1 VKRILIFSS
10 IYTILL
16 KLFNNFTLKK
26 NLLSFIKIN
35 QIGSIKTKEISFLLS
50 IHFIILSV
58 WFIKFLNESNFESL
72 VNFNFENFY
81 FKPYFSFK
89 FFSFLIDQTSIEFIG
104 FLSIVLIPFLTLI
117 LTYKVFDFFLTSKL
131 SFLLSVIT
139 QTVYNDINLRGIFL
153 DFKSTSILMEKS
165 YPLIFNFPFPSMSTL
180 IFLVLFLLLLEK
192 REIGNNILKIST
204 LNFFCSLYFYI
215 NAIDSAFLISIWFIF
230 LLFDLNKLSL
240 RSKFFQ
246 ALITLT
252 ILSPGLY
259 LGKVYKIHEYS
270 SLNFY
275 NLFIYNILPLI
286 FSLVLFFTKR
296 IDLKE
301 VWVKFKYIYIFFA
314 VEIFINLLVFYK
326 VLNLDLVKINRQIL
340 QFPIHMIYYLPL
352 IYYLKRKPFKY
363 SYGVESKS
371 ISLNFSKASFFI
383 FEKSKNFVFYF
394 ILILVYYFNFPKDF
408 F

>member
-1 VKRILIFSS
+1 MKRILIFRS

-58 WFIKFLNESNFESL
+58 WFIKFLNESNFKSL

-89 FFSFLIDQTSIEFIG
+89 IFSFLIDQTSIEFIG

-180 IFLVLFLLLLEK
+180 IFLVLFVLLLEK
-192 REIGNNILKIST
+192 RAIGNNILKIST

-246 ALITLT
+246 ALLTLT

-259 LGKVYKIHEYS
+259 LGKDS
-270 SLNFY
+270 
-275 NLFIYNILPLI
+275 
-286 FSLVLFFTKR
+286 
-296 IDLKE
+296 
-301 VWVKFKYIYIFFA
+301 
-314 VEIFINLLVFYK
+314 
-326 VLNLDLVKINRQIL
+326 
-340 QFPIHMIYYLPL
+340 
-352 IYYLKRKPFKY
+352 
-363 SYGVESKS
+363 
-371 ISLNFSKASFFI
+371 
-383 FEKSKNFVFYF
+383 
-394 ILILVYYFNFPKDF
+394 
-408 F
+408 